1 MADRFSAELRA
12 FVAER
17 RKAGVGNDQIVREVR
32 RSFPVVGITGEL
44 LHALGITLTAAAVKR
59 PAVRALPRKSDG
71 LCVYV
76 SLVGG
81 AAHVCGG
88 DGYPYC
94 ADHKVRTAP
103 VGGAR
108 WLMRGE
114 L

>member
-1 MADRFSAELRA
+1 MADRFSAELRL

-17 RKAGVGNDQIVREVR
+17 RKAGARNDQIVREVR
-32 RSFPVVGITGEL
+32 SNFPAVGVTGEL
-44 LHALGITLTAAAVKR
+44 LHALGITLTAAEAKR
-59 PAVRALPRKSDG
+59 PAVRALPRKPDG
-71 LCVYV
+71 ACVYV

-81 AAHVCGG
+81 SAHVCGG
-88 DGYPYC
+88 EGYPYC
-94 ADHKVRTAP
+94 ADHKVKTAP